1 MSLMADALQPLFV
14 RGILT
19 ISGRVAGTSVPD
31 ALISPRAAYDLDF
44 DGLSQTIL
52 FDFRD
57 PTLVTTATAFDC
69 CRFSGSAFQTVSSV
83 ATTTTLEKDAL
94 PWEIIK
100 LYYSAFYT
108 GQTIIRLLGE
118 GCSFLDSRHVARID
132 AFAKAT
138 GKVPGFSVD
147 AGLYRC
153 AIDTTGTKLTCL
165 RIVGGTHESFWN
177 VFGEKIESATAGVLQ
192 GPLVQKDAQAVFAQL
207 EALSRLVKRHGSYRW
222 LSTMR
227 NDLQYRHYYDVWHPS
242 GIGKQDRRTLH
253 RLVLLWKSD
262 PMSVDLD
269 AVRFGLLGEFIVAC
283 AFIVGVCRVLLI
295 RIAERSPQSQSF
307 LRYGPLAYMAH
318 N

>member
-1 MSLMADALQPLFV
+1 M
-14 RGILT
+14 
-19 ISGRVAGTSVPD
+19 
-31 ALISPRAAYDLDF
+31 
-44 DGLSQTIL
+44 
-52 FDFRD
+52 
-57 PTLVTTATAFDC
+57 
-69 CRFSGSAFQTVSSV
+69 SSV
-83 ATTTTLEKDAL
+83 ATTNTLEKDAL

-100 LYYSAFYT
+100 LYYSAFYA

-118 GCSFLDSRHVARID
+118 GCSFLDSRHVTRID

-147 AGLYRC
+147 AGLYTC
-153 AIDTTGTKLTCL
+153 AIDTTGTKLACL
-165 RIVGGTHESFWN
+165 RIAGGTHESFWS
-177 VFGEKIESATAGVLQ
+177 VFGEKIESATAGVLK
-192 GPLVQKDAQAVFAQL
+192 GPLVQTEAQAVFAQL
-207 EALSRLVKRHGSYRW
+207 EALNRLVKRHGSYRW
-222 LSTMR
+222 LSTIR
-227 NDLQYRHYYDVWHPS
+227 NDLQYRHYYDVWYPS

-295 RIAERSPQSQSF
+295 RVAERSPQRQSF
-307 LRYGPLAYMAH
+307 LRYGPLAFMAH